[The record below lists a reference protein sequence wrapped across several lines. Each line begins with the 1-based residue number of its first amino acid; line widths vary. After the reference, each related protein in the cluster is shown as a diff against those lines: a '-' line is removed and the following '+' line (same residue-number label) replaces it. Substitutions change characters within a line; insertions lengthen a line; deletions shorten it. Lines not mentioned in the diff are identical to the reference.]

1 MAGTKPPLR
10 LSLSLLDRAERK
22 GDDPADA
29 SSCNNPVAAR
39 ERDAILRNNA
49 RNGTE
54 IGLRVLAR
62 LKNVGCAR
70 ASAPL
75 MPRFSECRNRMY

>member
-1 MAGTKPPLR
+1 M
-10 LSLSLLDRAERK
+10 ERK

-29 SSCNNPVAAR
+29 SSCNNPAAAR

-70 ASAPL
+70 ARASARARL
-75 MPRFSECRNRMY
+75 